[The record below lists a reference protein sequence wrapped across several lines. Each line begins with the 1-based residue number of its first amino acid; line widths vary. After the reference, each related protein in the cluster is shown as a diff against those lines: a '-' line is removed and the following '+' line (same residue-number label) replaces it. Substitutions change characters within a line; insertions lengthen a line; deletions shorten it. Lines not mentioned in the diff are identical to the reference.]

1 MKSNTTTPAL
11 NFTLKFGKYKGQEFS
26 KTPKSYQ
33 DWLLAQDWFKVPIVL
48 TPLQQAEKNISQLSS
63 QLNGWDGH
71 SSRGAAIY
79 DAMFDAEQA
88 MDSAVEYERK
98 YFGMSEEAK
107 QDLMNWECAEIN
119 AMMETERFQEEYY
132 SR

>member
-88 MDSAVEYERK
+88 MDTAVAYQMKYCGMNEEDIQAEMDYEC
-98 YFGMSEEAK
+98 S
-107 QDLMNWECAEIN
+107 QIN
-119 AMMETERFQEEYY
+119 FENEQARLQEEYY
-132 SR
+132 NG